1 MAANK
6 GPQIIDLSKL
16 NLEQLTALKNQ
27 QDQELQFFNESLQQL
42 KMAQLKFSESGTCVE
57 KLTPDKAGAEILV
70 PLTSCMYVPGKI
82 ADVNKLLIN
91 VGTGYYVEKYQLFL
105 LLTQDSAGAC
115 SYFQRK
121 VKFVTEQMEKIQ
133 KIAAEKTKLREI
145 VMDIMEVKVN
155 EQLSM
160 LQQQKAAAGAA
171 KA

>member
-91 VGTGYYVEKYQLFL
+91 VGTGYYVEK
-105 LLTQDSAGAC
+105 DSAGAC

>member
-1 MAANK
+1 MAGNK

-16 NLEQLTALKNQ
+16 NLEQLTGLKNQ

-57 KLTPDKAGAEILV
+57 KLTPEKAGAEILV

-82 ADVNKLLIN
+82 SDVNKLLIN
-91 VGTGYYVEKYQLFL
+91 VGTGYYVEK
-105 LLTQDSAGAC
+105 DSSGAV

-145 VMDIMEVKVN
+145 VMDMMEVKVN
-155 EQLSM
+155 EQLSV
-160 LQQQKAAAGAA
+160 LQQQKAAAGGV